1 MYADKKELFFECCG
15 QAVQVKGVY
24 DYDSEKI
31 YIFILCKKCM
41 TSTEIKIDDKSFNE
55 NLTRI

>member
-1 MYADKKELFFECCG
+1 MYADKKEFFFECCG

-24 DYDSEKI
+24 DYDSEKT

-41 TSTEIKIDDKSFNE
+41 TSTEIDNKSFNE